1 MGSSRSACAAP
12 RPRPSRV
19 QAVRAW
25 WERASAISMSQT
37 RIGKLEP
44 KVVFTARWH
53 MISRCMYGVLSD
65 GLSGRVPHGTIH
77 TSCALR
83 AWTISHAHLR

>member
-1 MGSSRSACAAP
+1 
-12 RPRPSRV
+12 
-19 QAVRAW
+19 
-25 WERASAISMSQT
+25 MSQT

>member
-1 MGSSRSACAAP
+1 
-12 RPRPSRV
+12 
-19 QAVRAW
+19 
-25 WERASAISMSQT
+25 MSQT

-77 TSCALR
+77 TSSTRPECK
-83 AWTISHAHLR
+83 ISAAHCTWAFVIGLKEPLVG